1 MKSCQKSSVHISHL
15 FHFGSSIL
23 PIYFFG
29 MSFSHFFNKVDL
41 VVKEVNYFWFKL
53 ISFENDRCPIFI
65 GIIDLFIGDI
75 TLEETSSSMLIHKV
89 FVYIGID
96 LQIIP
101 SLSVVFQIIVTV
113 GQLIHSLLIGD
124 CKVRLE

>member
-1 MKSCQKSSVHISHL
+1 MESCQKSSVHISQL

-23 PIYFFG
+23 PIDFFG
-29 MSFSHFFNKVDL
+29 MGFRHFVNKVDL
-41 VVKEVNYFWFKL
+41 VVKEINYFWFKL

-75 TLEETSSSMLIHKV
+75 TLEETNSSMLIHKV

-96 LQIIP
+96 LQIVP
-101 SLSVVFQIIVTV
+101 SLGVVFQIIVTV